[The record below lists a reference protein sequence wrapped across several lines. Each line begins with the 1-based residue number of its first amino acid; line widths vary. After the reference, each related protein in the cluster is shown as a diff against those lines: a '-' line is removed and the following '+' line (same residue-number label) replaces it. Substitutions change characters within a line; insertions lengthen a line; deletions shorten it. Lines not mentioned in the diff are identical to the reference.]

1 MNFGV
6 FDQNDRSGLPL
17 AEQYEK
23 RLALAEQQGDA
34 VAQTGLSWED
44 LAYAERL

>member
-1 MNFGV
+1 MLIMKFGV

-23 RLALAEQQGDA
+23 RGAR
-34 VAQTGLSWED
+34 
-44 LAYAERL
+44 AER

>member
-1 MNFGV
+1 MH
-6 FDQNDRSGLPL
+6 
-17 AEQYEK
+17 E

-34 VAQTGLSWED
+34 VAQTSLTWED